1 MLNLPVHGPP
11 RPRPAP
17 PLLRAAPVRREP
29 LGPHRH
35 QLSHR
40 RAAGRHLPARPRPC
54 LAAATRVDLEAFL
67 ADLLAR
73 RTASTAATY
82 QTVLKILYGWL
93 AEDEETPTSPI
104 LSADSSPAK
113 ASILVPRE
121 DLNLG
126 SPASHAGAVPPELQG
141 QGVVLVETRGSNLR
155 PHAASVAPSRLSYV
169 PVWLVWCRDQES
181 TCTAGGHGFADRS
194 PRRWG
199 VSAWVEPGG
208 PARFGPAEF
217 LNWWAERDSA

>member
-1 MLNLPVHGPP
+1 MLNLPVHGPT
-11 RPRPAP
+11 RSGSAH

-73 RTASTAATY
+73 RTATAATY
-82 QTVLKILYGWL
+82 QKVLKILDGWL

-155 PHAASVAPSRLSYV
+155 PR
-169 PVWLVWCRDQES
+169 CCQ
-181 TCTAGGHGFADRS
+181 
-194 PRRWG
+194 RR
-199 VSAWVEPGG
+199 AQ
-208 PARFGPAEF
+208 PAELRPRVAGVVQRPGVDLHSRRPRF
-217 LNWWAERDSA
+217 CRPLPSPMGCLCLGRTWWTC